1 MTDIQF
7 FSFVLIAFLTILL
20 FIFDVPHRL
29 NRFID
34 PKYERIVSLKTEL
47 MVWKAKVQEIQKE
60 LEEERRINRILSEE
74 INSLKK
80 RIENLED
87 KNPILTSEKATL
99 LVLGDNSFGTA
110 DRNALRRAGV
120 LFHRLI
126 DGSFKSLR
134 EELQRKRSEGRQ
146 YKIVH
151 ISSHA
156 SELGIQ
162 FSDGVFTGDELS
174 NILDDIHL
182 LFLAS
187 CNNVSIA
194 DKVLGIVDDIIVVY
208 ENVNTNDMESFVFE
222 FYNELKINFDIDSS
236 FNSAIKKVPS
246 VAEFVDRRHV

>member
-1 MTDIQF
+1 MTDFQF
-7 FSFVLIAFLTILL
+7 FSFILIATITIFL

-29 NRFID
+29 NRLID

-60 LEEERRINRILSEE
+60 LEEERRVNRILREE
-74 INSLKK
+74 IDNLKK

-99 LVLGDNSFGTA
+99 LVMGDNSFGTA

-120 LFHRLI
+120 LFHRLL

-156 SELGIQ
+156 SEHGVQ
-162 FSDGVFTGDELS
+162 FSDGIFTGDDLS
-174 NILDDIHL
+174 NILDDVQL

-187 CNNVSIA
+187 CNNVVIA
-194 DKVLGIVDDIIVVY
+194 DRILGIVDNIIVVY
-208 ENVNTNDMESFVFE
+208 ENVDTKDMESFVFE
-222 FYNELKINFDIDSS
+222 FYNELKIKFDIDTS
-236 FNSAIKKVPS
+236 FNSAIRKVPS
-246 VAEFVDRRHV
+246 VSEFVDRRHI